1 MGKEIIYADRKD
13 FTLVTSDIK
22 VVFGKRKNFNEKY
35 SIKKLHGIIYA
46 F

>member
-22 VVFGKRKNFNEKY
+22 VVFGK
-35 SIKKLHGIIYA
+35 GIILMKNTV
-46 F
+46 